1 MIDETLN
8 ANAFINVLYENLLE
22 FGGVEDMIFI
32 QDLAPCH
39 RAVFKA
45 R

>member
-1 MIDETLN
+1 MLN
-8 ANAFINVLYENLLE
+8 ANDYINILDENLLE
-22 FGGVEDMIFI
+22 FDGVQDMIFI
-32 QDLAPCH
+32 QDLALCH

>member
-8 ANAFINVLYENLLE
+8 ANNYINTLDQNMRE
-22 FGGVEDMIFI
+22 FDQVEDMIFM
-32 QDLAPCH
+32 QNLAPCH
-39 RAVFKA
+39 RAVKT

>member
-8 ANAFINVLYENLLE
+8 ANSYINILDGNLLE
-22 FGGVEDMIFI
+22 HYSPEDMIFM
-32 QDLAPCH
+32 QELAPCY